1 MNGRVFAPGEHPGSR
16 LGVRGDTYLSP
27 QPGLIRIGTRR
38 SRLAVAQ
45 TTQVAEQVARETGS
59 DVALVTVTTK
69 GDVSRAPLAQLGG
82 TGVFVSALRDA
93 LLDNRCDLAVHSFK
107 DLPTGPCEGISI
119 GAVPERADPRDAL
132 CARDGLSLS
141 ELPVGARIGTGSPR
155 RAAQVLAM
163 RPDLRVEDIR
173 GNIDTRLS
181 FVGDS
186 LDAVVLAAA
195 GLDRAGSADV
205 ITERFELSEVPT
217 APAQGA
223 LAVEVRSTGAGSA
236 ATEPR
241 IAAALR
247 TLEHTASRLT
257 AVAERSVLTTLE
269 AGCAAPIGATAHIAG
284 GTLHLRAIVYRT
296 DGTEQLEVALSTAL
310 GNGTAGEALAL
321 QLGRDAAGELLSR
334 GAAELAELGA
344 ASAQQREGGLG

>member
-1 MNGRVFAPGEHPGSR
+1 M
-16 LGVRGDTYLSP
+16 RGDTYLSP
-27 QPGLIRIGTRR
+27 QRGLIRIGTRR
-38 SRLAVAQ
+38 SRLAIAQ
-45 TTQVAEQVARETGS
+45 TTQVAKKVARETGA

-107 DLPTGPCEGISI
+107 DLPTGPCEGIVV

-132 CARDGLSLS
+132 CARDGLSLR
-141 ELPVGARIGTGSPR
+141 ELPAGARVGTGSPR
-155 RAAQVLAM
+155 RAAQVLAV
-163 RPDLRVEDIR
+163 RPDLQVEDIR

-195 GLDRAGSADV
+195 GLDRADSSDV
-205 ITERFELSEVPT
+205 ITERFDLARVPT

-223 LAVEVRSTGAGSA
+223 LAVEVRGVGARPGISDL
-236 ATEPR
+236 TEPLV
-241 IAAALR
+241 AAALR
-247 TLEHTASRLT
+247 ALEHPASRLT
-257 AVAERSVLTTLE
+257 ALAERSVLTTLE

-284 GTLHLRAIVYRT
+284 GTLQLRAIVYRT
-296 DGTEQLEVALSTAL
+296 DGTEHLEVVQSTAL

-321 QLGRDAAGELLSR
+321 QLGRDVAGELLSR
-334 GAAELAELGA
+334 GAAELTDLGA
-344 ASAQQREGGLG
+344 VLARQGNR